1 MSTIKIYKTN
11 ITPDRNALVDN
22 LSTYLSSLTPAYSND
37 TFQYIQLSTDISIK
51 VELDQEMQVQEIG
64 NYVDLFQD
72 NKHFYFFILKS
83 NWKSTKTIEL
93 SLSIDSVNTFKDDF
107 TFNKKTNI
115 IRQHKD
121 RIKENVKVLSDTA
134 STTVQLGASDTGS
147 IFVPELI
154 GATNF
159 TVVSK
164 NAIIYIDGALF

>member
-1 MSTIKIYKTN
+1 MSSIKIYKTN

-107 TFNKKTNI
+107 TFNKKYI
-115 IRQHKD
+115 PY
-121 RIKENVKVLSDTA
+121 
-134 STTVQLGASDTGS
+134 
-147 IFVPELI
+147 PE
-154 GATNF
+154 GYTRR
-159 TVVSK
+159 
-164 NAIIYIDGALF
+164 DGAAPTGAGYPIEDTWNCSFFW

>member
-72 NKHFYFFILKS
+72 NKHFYRKR
-83 NWKSTKTIEL
+83 
-93 SLSIDSVNTFKDDF
+93 
-107 TFNKKTNI
+107 KKI
-115 IRQHKD
+115 I
-121 RIKENVKVLSDTA
+121 
-134 STTVQLGASDTGS
+134 
-147 IFVPELI
+147 
-154 GATNF
+154 
-159 TVVSK
+159 
-164 NAIIYIDGALF
+164 